1 MSIQLRRHG
10 ACVWILRNDAFLFFD
25 CRRDATATARF
36 DFFFGGVWMTDE
48 CSRLFF
54 VSLVA
59 VRVGTETDGGDALVR
74 GKLYVERGVGFDR
87 GKEHEVGG
95 V

>member
-1 MSIQLRRHG
+1 
-10 ACVWILRNDAFLFFD
+10 
-25 CRRDATATARF
+25 
-36 DFFFGGVWMTDE
+36 MTDE

-87 GKEHEVGG
+87 GKEHEIGG